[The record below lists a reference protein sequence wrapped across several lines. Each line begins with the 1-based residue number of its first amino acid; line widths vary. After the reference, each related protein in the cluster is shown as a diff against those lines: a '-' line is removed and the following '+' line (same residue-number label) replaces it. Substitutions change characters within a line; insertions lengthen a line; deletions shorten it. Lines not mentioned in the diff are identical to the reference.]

1 MEITLKDILDALKEL
16 NLQVPSWLNQMVW
29 WYKWGAIVGLVV
41 ILGIAFIIILDSLN
55 KNKKS
60 LIYHIVLHG
69 IYLIFPITFLAI
81 RYNVGFL
88 QKSPSFYI
96 FILISSLIAPII
108 SILHLIYYLLTRS
121 KEVVERET
129 IHTWTEEETR
139 TFGEETEE
147 TPTEGLGGIGGEIPV
162 DETISIKRRKLPVI
176 AWLVMTEGERTGEDF
191 KIDKTEFKIGRDPNL
206 GCDLILNDPTVSR
219 EHAKIKVTEDRDLI
233 IYDLGS
239 ENGVVV
245 NGREIEEPTK
255 LNDGDEIVIGK
266 TKFILKILNKG
277 GKK

>member
-1 MEITLKDILDALKEL
+1 MNIYDEIFDDYYQDDEDETLT
-16 NLQVPSWLNQMVW
+16 
-29 WYKWGAIVGLVV
+29 
-41 ILGIAFIIILDSLN
+41 
-55 KNKKS
+55 
-60 LIYHIVLHG
+60 
-69 IYLIFPITFLAI
+69 FPEPGQSGGT
-81 RYNVGFL
+81 
-88 QKSPSFYI
+88 
-96 FILISSLIAPII
+96 
-108 SILHLIYYLLTRS
+108 
-121 KEVVERET
+121 
-129 IHTWTEEETR
+129 
-139 TFGEETEE
+139 
-147 TPTEGLGGIGGEIPV
+147 TPTEGLGGIGEEIPV

-245 NGREIEEPTK
+245 NGEEVYKTK

-266 TKFILKILNKG
+266 TKFIIKIANI
-277 GKK
+277 KKKDEKEKKK